1 MWSVPLFL
9 FFYFLFCGKIIAYR
23 GEQKK
28 KYSLGN
34 ILTMRFEIGTALRK
48 WSDGAARLFD
58 GGATSLASA
67 QESANRDVF
76 EMRPVTL
83 ENVKARGSWKN
94 HEGKRLRVNPEKLTA
109 IDYTGGNE
117 LFFDDIEGIR
127 SFLEREQYIFAPATK
142 EADKGPTAEV
152 ISITASAGK
161 TYPEKK
167 KAKKG
172 KGKNIDELI
181 GGAAAGGGEGG
192 GGDESELPTL
202 ALITKI
208 KALLDE
214 ISDTSEVAGFDAIK
228 SEALEIREGVD
239 KVEADMQNDLT
250 TSKDITEEMRQG
262 YGERF
267 QNFLDRAEHVVQS
280 AKMLTATFSPVAKG
294 EKKNN
299 ILKSG
304 AGSSAEGT
312 SMVDKPESMT
322 VQKFDSMIIEQP
334 DRAVGSGHQAAP
346 GEVPEKPEGKA
357 GDEKLAQIPGEPN
370 ESKEPKFSELLGTF
384 QREVEELIKKIATP
398 EDFVRFRGEFKVVER
413 KDLPPERYIL
423 SSENFEESLRRGMTE
438 EEGLRFEAIEKQTR
452 KAFREKFLALN
463 DADLEKQFLR
473 EKAMIT
479 QAPDETTLLA
489 LPEPHVD
496 DIWKAV
502 SKGLSKNEREL
513 VAEGCREKKIKLDA
527 YRQRCLLGW
536 RKEAA
541 RVELAISFNM
551 ANPVQARE
559 RVDMLEG
566 LIINGYKD
574 YVRDMRTNGAFSDEE
589 CWALWQE
596 NNGDAA
602 LKGLIVRYLHQFN
615 KIDQKKGEEV
625 FEVLTK
631 IIRGE
636 VDKKV

>member
-1 MWSVPLFL
+1 
-9 FFYFLFCGKIIAYR
+9 
-23 GEQKK
+23 
-28 KYSLGN
+28 
-34 ILTMRFEIGTALRK
+34 MRFEFGNVLRR
-48 WSDGAARLFD
+48 WSDGAAHLLD

-167 KAKKG
+167 KDKKG

-181 GGAAAGGGEGG
+181 GGAAAGGGDGEGPGEGG
-192 GGDESELPTL
+192 SEQLL
-202 ALITKI
+202 ALITKS

-214 ISDTSEVAGFDAIK
+214 IPDTSEVAGFDAIK

-267 QNFLDRAEHVVQS
+267 QKFLDRAERVVQS
-280 AKMLTATFSPVAKG
+280 AKMLTATFSPVAKR
-294 EKKNN
+294 EKKDNK
-299 ILKSG
+299 LKGG

-370 ESKEPKFSELLGTF
+370 ESKEPEFSELLGTF

-398 EDFVRFRGEFKVVER
+398 EDFVRFRGEFKMVER

-423 SSENFEESLRRGMTE
+423 SSENFEESLRREMTE
-438 EEGLRFEAIEKQTR
+438 EERLRFEAIEKQTR
-452 KAFREKFLALN
+452 RVFRDKFIVLK

-473 EKAMIT
+473 EKAMIA

-489 LPEPHVD
+489 LPESHVD
-496 DIWKAV
+496 DIWKTV

-513 VAEGCREKKIKLDA
+513 VAEGCREKKTKLDA
-527 YRQRCLLGW
+527 YRQRRLLGW

-615 KIDQKKGEEV
+615 QIDQQKGEEV